1 MFEFLKKKSVAEY
14 PVSEPQPQER
24 PMVPFEPPG
33 DELQKI
39 SYACRRIMELLN
51 SMEKPHNGY
60 AIQRARDGV
69 NDAAV
74 YAGVASRPA
83 KKK

>member
-1 MFEFLKKKSVAEY
+1 MSLFGKKPPKPDYAT
-14 PVSEPQPQER
+14 SEPEPQER
-24 PMVPFEPPG
+24 PAIPFEPPG

-51 SMEKPHNGY
+51 SMEQPHNGY